1 MGHLPSVARSDA
13 DGGDRG
19 AGEADK
25 SVDVLHDDAE
35 GPKDG
40 RSRGGARLL
49 NALAALDGPSAARLS
64 EGRGGDGKD
73 CGGGEYEELGEHGG
87 LVDAEY

>member
-1 MGHLPSVARSDA
+1 MAPNVSLEIPNQ
-13 DGGDRG
+13 
-19 AGEADK
+19 K
-25 SVDVLHDDAE
+25 
-35 GPKDG
+35 K
-40 RSRGGARLL
+40 RLTYVL

-64 EGRGGDGKD
+64 ERRGGDGKD